1 MDIQLN
7 RLPYFARVWA
17 GSHTASSKLLP
28 ARITPQVASLKLTE
42 NCQAKCLTCD
52 YWKSHWNDLIDTD
65 TAVHLI
71 NELGDLGIPFLRFT
85 GGEPLLR
92 RDLFTVLQ
100 RSRTSAFKRI
110 SIQTNGLALKKLHQ
124 QLNDSPI
131 TRVSVSI
138 DGIGK
143 DNDRLRGIDGY
154 FDLALEGI
162 SLLKNKQLQICVTLS
177 RGSIRQLE
185 DLLALARDL
194 NADFAFNLVENNLYF
209 EREVALG
216 DLWPE
221 EADLE
226 ALGSILSERL
236 NRPGYEVKYI
246 QQYFRRDPALSKP
259 PCVMGFI
266 DVIIASNGDVL
277 TGCAVLAP
285 IGNIRKEPLSDI
297 FGSIAYKARCL
308 AMVHREC
315 PGCMRGYG
323 TNLRFQHLNLKPS
336 DIRTLVAAHTATTRD
351 VSSYPK

>member
-1 MDIQLN
+1 MSIQLN
-7 RLPYFARVWA
+7 RLPYFTRIWA
-17 GSHTASSKLLP
+17 GSHSSPKLLP
-28 ARITPQVASLKLTE
+28 AHVRPQVASLKLTE

-52 YWKSHWNDLIDTD
+52 YWKSHWNNLIDTD
-65 TAVHLI
+65 AAVNLI
-71 NELGDLGIPFLRFT
+71 NDLNDLEVPFLRFT

-100 RSRTSAFKRI
+100 RARTGSFKRI
-110 SIQTNGLALKKLHQ
+110 SIQTNGLALKKLHR

-143 DNDRLRGIDGY
+143 TNDRLRGIDGY
-154 FDLALEGI
+154 FDIALEGI
-162 SLLKNKQLQICVTLS
+162 GLLRNKDLQICVTLS
-177 RGSIRQLE
+177 RDSIRQLE
-185 DLLALARDL
+185 RLLALAQDL

-209 EREVALG
+209 EREVDFG
-216 DLWPE
+216 DLWPD
-221 EADLE
+221 EADLV
-226 ALGSILSERL
+226 ALGSILREQL
-236 NRPGYEVKYI
+236 NRSDYEVKHI
-246 QQYFRRDPALSKP
+246 QQYFRRDPDLAKP

-285 IGNIRKEPLSDI
+285 VGNILKEPLRDI

-323 TNLRFQHLNLKPS
+323 TNLRFQHFNLKPS
-336 DIRTLVAAHTATTRD
+336 DLRTLVVAHTATTRD
-351 VSSYPK
+351 VSSSPK